1 LPLLPSALHAAS
13 ESGAKDFALKQL
25 SVFDTC
31 VSVERTSDEWAIV
44 KRNTYD
50 DLARLLSN
58 SCTSAVPG
66 AWSQSFGYDV
76 FGNMTQSLR
85 CRPAPFL

>member
-1 LPLLPSALHAAS
+1 MGRSWHAGDPGDPGGDPGDPGGDPRRSGTLTAIPQCAVCLPLLPSALHTAS

-44 KRNTYD
+44 KRNT
-50 DLARLLSN
+50 
-58 SCTSAVPG
+58 
-66 AWSQSFGYDV
+66 
-76 FGNMTQSLR
+76 
-85 CRPAPFL
+85 